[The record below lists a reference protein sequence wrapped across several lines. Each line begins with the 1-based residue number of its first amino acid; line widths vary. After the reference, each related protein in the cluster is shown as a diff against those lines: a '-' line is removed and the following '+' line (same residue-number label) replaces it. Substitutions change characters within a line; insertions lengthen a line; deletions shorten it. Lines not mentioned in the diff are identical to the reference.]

1 MGLFSETDW
10 DCVKDL
16 LRPVERVLSSDLE
29 KLKRTDEQRRIEMWN
44 NITSNLDKFEE
55 RVCGEVESDI
65 QEEVSG
71 KFSLARLLLATSAYV
86 NGEDS
91 QILKNFNE
99 KELNLLKD
107 LEKYAAFEI
116 LSIDESVER
125 ISRKEAGLYEL
136 ITEYYEKGYNNLDDI
151 LDDPSILRD
160 LKVAL
165 KNRYT
170 RIQDKIKKIT
180 IACIERYGLSWLKTS
195 IIAKIKESERRRE
208 EILRESQA
216 KVEELESK
224 LQDFD
229 SIEIENDSLNERI
242 SQLEIALIR
251 EGMEKDS
258 AVKVLEAI
266 ESDKNRLDQ
275 RYIDLGQLLDDQLHS
290 IEEKRM
296 ELEEKERELESEQ
309 QGYKENAQE
318 ENERM
323 VEGELRE
330 IALLKSELEQ
340 KEMALAQERREV
352 ELKKN
357 KIAEKLD
364 LITEVISG
372 SSLRFVTREDA
383 KLYELNYIARFDE
396 KMHQF
401 PLKLYNPLE
410 KKDYTIKSWGNHYR
424 SDSREEAFKED
435 KSYSEIETNP
445 LNARSVYL
453 VEEKR
458 FKLVGG
464 KVKKIVVEAL
474 SYNHLTDF
482 VEYGFDTSRVTF
494 SEFLML
500 LSKSINSAEIGKYLH
515 IIGIASS
522 TGWDERVINE
532 IKSQEFA
539 HNYVSRYVSICLI
552 DSLTGEV
559 YYNPAEERIS
569 GYINFFKP
577 EFDRERVERV
587 KNQVLDMLKLKDY
600 VILKD
605 VLLETKEDRSIVNKA
620 IHDLV
625 ADEKGRTRYIKDVGL
640 VFEIRTN

>member
-91 QILKNFNE
+91 QILRNFNE